1 MSSDI
6 AEKAYNLGKEY
17 EKTCKGCSQCV
28 VAALQDAFDM
38 RNDDVFKAA
47 TGLAAGGGGSTDG
60 NCGAYSGGIM
70 FLSMLNGR
78 ERDDFKDASGKVFTN
93 FQVVNKLRG
102 MFIQE
107 YGSVICRNIQT
118 KMFGRPY
125 YLVDPD
131 EFEKF
136 EKAGAH
142 EVHCPEVVGKAAGW
156 TADLVIKEGLV

>member
-6 AEKAYNLGKEY
+6 AEKAYTLGKEY

-47 TGLAAGGGGSTDG
+47 TGLAAGCGAATDG

-70 FLSMLNGR
+70 FLSMLSGR
-78 ERDDFKDASGKVFTN
+78 ERDDFKDPSGKMFIN
-93 FQVVNKLRG
+93 FQLVNKLRDK
-102 MFIQE
+102 FIEE

-118 KMFGRPY
+118 KIFGRPY

-142 EVHCPEVVGKAAGW
+142 DVHCLEVVGKTARW
-156 TADLVIKEGLV
+156 TADLIISESLI

>member
-6 AEKAYNLGKEY
+6 AEKAYNLGREY

-28 VAALQDAFDM
+28 LAALQDAFDM

-70 FLSMLNGR
+70 FLSMLTGR

-93 FQVVNKLRG
+93 FQLVNKLRDR
-102 MFIQE
+102 FIQE

-118 KMFGRPY
+118 KIFGRPY
-125 YLVDPD
+125 YLNDPD
-131 EFEKF
+131 DFEKF

-142 EVHCPEVVGKAAGW
+142 DVHCPEVVGKAARW
-156 TADLVIKEGLV
+156 TANLIISEGLV

>member
-6 AEKAYNLGKEY
+6 AQKAYNLGKEY
-17 EKTCKGCSQCV
+17 EKTYKGCSQCV
-28 VAALQDAFDM
+28 VAALQDAFNM
-38 RNDDVFKAA
+38 PNDDVFKAA
-47 TGLAAGGGGSTDG
+47 TGLAAGCGASTDG

-70 FLSMLNGR
+70 FLSMLSGR
-78 ERDDFKDASGKVFTN
+78 ERDDFKDPSGKVFVN
-93 FQVVNKLRG
+93 FQLVNKLRE
-102 MFIQE
+102 MFIRE

-118 KMFGRPY
+118 KIFGRPY

-142 EVHCPEVVGKAAGW
+142 EIHCLEVVGKGARW
-156 TADLVIKEGLV
+156 TADLIITEGLV